1 MPTPLRVLVGA
12 LGPGVLPVLPG
23 ADGPPAGTVLLD
35 LGPEHPS
42 GTGLV
47 ELRLW
52 VDRDDAAGAGTITDA
67 TVVVGALHRGVE
79 KLFEVRDY
87 RQVLVLADRHDWQAP
102 FAAELTVALA
112 CEQLLGLEVPTRA
125 VWLRTLLAEHTRLLS
140 HLGFLAW
147 VPHRAGRADVVAAVR
162 ALRQRLRDQLQRL
175 TGNRVHPMVNRV
187 GGLAADA
194 DADWLDAELAVLDD
208 VRRLADDLDGQ
219 LSTPALRTLLT
230 GVAVLGPDAVAAYGV
245 TGPAARSS
253 GLDADLRR
261 QRPYLAYADL
271 DDLLRPAA
279 GTTGD
284 AAARLTT
291 LVDELR
297 VCADLVTA
305 CAERLRGLGGE
316 VAVRLGKVV
325 RLPEGETYV
334 ATEAPLG
341 VSGVFLVSRGEKT
354 PWRLKLRTPS
364 FNHVSALERLLR
376 GVEVDAL
383 EATLASIGYVVGD
396 IDK

>member
-12 LGPGVLPVLPG
+12 LGPGVLPT
-23 ADGPPAGTVLLD
+23 AATAPPPDGTVLLD

-52 VDRDDAAGAGTITDA
+52 VEDDVVTDA
-67 TVVVGALHRGVE
+67 SVVVGALHRGVE

-87 RQVLVLADRHDWQAP
+87 RQILMLADRHDWQAP
-102 FAAELTVALA
+102 FAAELTVALT
-112 CEQLLGLEVPTRA
+112 CEQLLGLEVPPRA

-147 VPHRAGRADVVAAVR
+147 VPFRLGVPSPTA
-162 ALRQRLRDQLQRL
+162 ALRERLRLQLQGL

-194 DADWLDAELAVLDD
+194 DAAWLDAERSVAAEVRAVADALTTWLGSPDLEGLVVGTAVL
-208 VRRLADDLDGQ
+208 
-219 LSTPALRTLLT
+219 TPEV
-230 GVAVLGPDAVAAYGV
+230 VAGHGV
-245 TGPAARSS
+245 TGPAARAS
-253 GLDADLRR
+253 GFDVDLRA
-261 QRPYLAYADL
+261 QRPYLAYGELAG
-271 DDLLRPAA
+271 LLHPTPATA
-279 GTTGD
+279 GD
-284 AAARLTT
+284 AAARLAT
-291 LVDELR
+291 LVHELR
-297 VCADLVTA
+297 VSADLVEA
-305 CAERLRGLGGE
+305 CADRLDTLTGE

-325 RLPEGETYV
+325 RLPEGEAYV

-341 VSGVFLVSRGEKT
+341 VSGVFLVSRGDKT

-364 FNHVSALERLLR
+364 FNHVSALEPLLV
-376 GVEVDAL
+376 GLPVDAL

-396 IDK
+396 LDK

>member
-12 LGPGVLPVLPG
+12 LGPGVLPAVPG
-23 ADGPPAGTVLLD
+23 PDGPPAGTVLLD

-52 VDRDDAAGAGTITDA
+52 VEDERVTDA

-102 FAAELTVALA
+102 FAAELTVALT
-112 CEQLLGLEVPTRA
+112 CERMLGLEVPPRA
-125 VWLRTLLAEHTRLLS
+125 VWLRTLLAEHTRVLS
-140 HLGFLAW
+140 HLGFLGW
-147 VPHRAGRADVVAAVR
+147 VPTRLGAPPLAAAVR
-162 ALRQRLRDQLQRL
+162 GSLRTQLQRL

-194 DADWLDAELAVLDD
+194 DDAWLDAETAVLGE
-208 VRRLADDLDGQ
+208 VRAVAHRLEEQ
-219 LSTPALRTLLT
+219 LGSEPLRALTA
-230 GVAVLGPDAVAAYGV
+230 GVAVLGRDVVAAYGV
-245 TGPAARSS
+245 SGPAARAG
-253 GLDADLRR
+253 GLDVDLRR
-261 QRPYLAYADL
+261 QRPYLAYGELA
-271 DDLLRPAA
+271 DLLRPCPATA
-279 GTTGD
+279 GD
-284 AAARLTT
+284 AHARLAT
-291 LVDELR
+291 LLHEVR
-297 VCADLVTA
+297 GSADLVAA
-305 CAERLRGLGGE
+305 CVERLRATPGE

-325 RLPEGETYV
+325 RLPEGEAYV

-364 FNHVSALERLLR
+364 FNHVSALEPLLR
-376 GVEVDAL
+376 GVRVDAL
-383 EATLASIGYVVGD
+383 EATLASVGYVVGD

>member
-12 LGPGVLPVLPG
+12 LGPGVLPT
-23 ADGPPAGTVLLD
+23 AATEPPPDGTVLLD

-52 VDRDDAAGAGTITDA
+52 VEDDVVTEA

-102 FAAELTVALA
+102 FAAELTVALT
-112 CEQLLGLEVPTRA
+112 CERLLGLEVPPRA

-140 HLGFLAW
+140 HLGFLGW
-147 VPHRAGRADVVAAVR
+147 VPHRLGAASPTSAVR
-162 ALRQRLRDQLQRL
+162 EALRGQLQRL
-175 TGNRVHPMVNRV
+175 SGNRVHPMLNRV

-194 DADWLDAELAVLDD
+194 DDAWLDAERALLTD
-208 VRRLADDLDGQ
+208 VRKVADRLDAWLAE
-219 LSTPALRTLLT
+219 PALRDATVGT
-230 GVAVLGPDAVAAYGV
+230 AVLTPAVVAGHGV
-245 TGPAARSS
+245 TGPAARAG
-253 GLDADLRR
+253 GLEADLRLH
-261 QRPYLAYADL
+261 RPYLAYRELA
-271 DDLLRPAA
+271 DLLRPTPATA
-279 GTTGD
+279 GD

-291 LVDELR
+291 LVHELR
-297 VCADLVTA
+297 VSADLVVA
-305 CAERLRGLGGE
+305 CADRLRELSGE

-325 RLPEGETYV
+325 RLPEGEAYV

-341 VSGVFLVSRGEKT
+341 VSGVFLVSRGDKT

-364 FNHVSALERLLR
+364 FNHVSALEPLLR
-376 GVEVDAL
+376 GVHVSAL
-383 EATLASIGYVVGD
+383 ETTLASIGYVVGD

>member
-12 LGPGVLPVLPG
+12 LGPGVLPTP
-23 ADGPPAGTVLLD
+23 ATSAPPDGTVLLD

-52 VDRDDAAGAGTITDA
+52 VEDDVVTEAS
-67 TVVVGALHRGVE
+67 VVVGALHRGVE

-87 RQVLVLADRHDWQAP
+87 RQILMLADRHDWQAP
-102 FAAELTVALA
+102 FAAELTVALT
-112 CEQLLGLEVPTRA
+112 CEQLLGLEVPARA

-147 VPHRAGRADVVAAVR
+147 VPFRLGEPSPTAG
-162 ALRQRLRDQLQRL
+162 LREELRLQLQRL

-194 DADWLDAELAVLDD
+194 GADWLDAERRVLATVRTVADQLSTWLGSARLRELTEGTAVLD
-208 VRRLADDLDGQ
+208 R
-219 LSTPALRTLLT
+219 
-230 GVAVLGPDAVAAYGV
+230 GVVAAHGV
-245 TGPAARSS
+245 TGPAAHAS
-253 GLDADLRR
+253 GLDVDLRA
-261 QRPYLAYADL
+261 QRPYLAYGELAH
-271 DDLLRPAA
+271 LLRPTLA
-279 GTTGD
+279 TSGD
-284 AAARLTT
+284 AAARLST
-291 LVDELR
+291 LVHELG
-297 VCADLVTA
+297 VAADLADA
-305 CAERLRGLGGE
+305 CLDRLAELPGE

-325 RLPEGETYV
+325 RLPEGEAYV

-341 VSGVFLVSRGEKT
+341 VSGVFLVSRGDKT

-364 FNHVSALERLLR
+364 FNHVSALEPLLV
-376 GVEVDAL
+376 GVPVTRL
-383 EATLASIGYVVGD
+383 EATLASVGYVVGD

>member
-1 MPTPLRVLVGA
+1 VPTPLRVLVGA
-12 LGPGVLPVLPG
+12 LGPGVLPAVPG
-23 ADGPPAGTVLLD
+23 PEGPPAGTLLLD

-52 VDRDDAAGAGTITDA
+52 LEDDRVTEA

-87 RQVLVLADRHDWQAP
+87 RQVLMLADRHDWQAP
-102 FAAELTVALA
+102 FAAELTVALT
-112 CEQLLGLEVPTRA
+112 CEQMLGLEVPPRA
-125 VWLRTLLAEHTRLLS
+125 VWLRTLLAEHTRVLS
-140 HLGFLAW
+140 HLGFLGW
-147 VPHRAGRADVVAAVR
+147 VPTRLGAAPPS
-162 ALRQRLRDQLQRL
+162 ALRESLRTQLQGL

-194 DADWLDAELAVLDD
+194 DDAWLDAEATVLDD
-208 VRRLADDLDGQ
+208 VRASADRLEEQLASAPLRDLTD
-219 LSTPALRTLLT
+219 
-230 GVAVLGPDAVAAYGV
+230 GVAVLGRDVVKAYGV
-245 TGPAARSS
+245 TGPAARAG
-253 GLDADLRR
+253 GLDVDLRR
-261 QRPYLAYADL
+261 QRPYLAYAEL
-271 DDLLRPAA
+271 ADLLRPPTVAA
-279 GTTGD
+279 GD
-284 AAARLTT
+284 AHARLATM
-291 LVDELR
+291 VHELR
-297 VCADLVTA
+297 VSADLVAA
-305 CAERLRGLGGE
+305 CVDRLRVTPGE

-325 RLPEGETYV
+325 RLPEGEAYV

-341 VSGVFLVSRGEKT
+341 VSGVHLVSRGEKT

-364 FNHVSALERLLR
+364 FNHVSALEPLLR
-376 GVEVDAL
+376 GVHVDAL

>member
-12 LGPGVLPVLPG
+12 LGPGVLT
-23 ADGPPAGTVLLD
+23 ASATEAPPAGTVLLD
-35 LGPEHPS
+35 LGPEHPG

-52 VDRDDAAGAGTITDA
+52 VDDGVVTEAS
-67 TVVVGALHRGVE
+67 VVVGALHRGVE

-87 RQVLVLADRHDWQAP
+87 RQILMLADRHDWQAP
-102 FAAELTVALA
+102 FAAELTVALT
-112 CEQLLGLEVPTRA
+112 CEQLLGLEVPPRA

-147 VPHRAGRADVVAAVR
+147 VPFRLGLPSPTSPLRE
-162 ALRQRLRDQLQRL
+162 ALRLQLQRL

-194 DADWLDAELAVLDD
+194 DAAWLDAERAVLAD
-208 VRRLADDLDGQ
+208 VRSTADQ
-219 LSTPALRTLLT
+219 LSAWLDS
-230 GVAVLGPDAVAAYGV
+230 AVLQGLTTGTAVLTRQVVAAHGV
-245 TGPAARSS
+245 TGPAARAG
-253 GLDADLRR
+253 GLDVDLRT
-261 QRPYLAYADL
+261 QRPYLAYAEL
-271 DDLLRPAA
+271 AEHLRPGQATA
-279 GTTGD
+279 GD
-284 AAARLTT
+284 AQARLST
-291 LVDELR
+291 LVHELR
-297 VCADLVTA
+297 VSADLVEA
-305 CAERLRGLGGE
+305 CVSRLGSLPGE

-325 RLPEGETYV
+325 RLPEGEAYV

-341 VSGVFLVSRGEKT
+341 VSGVFLVSRGDKT

-364 FNHVSALERLLR
+364 FNHVSSLEPLLVGLPVEALEP
-376 GVEVDAL
+376 
-383 EATLASIGYVVGD
+383 TLASIGYVVGD

>member
-12 LGPGVLPVLPG
+12 LGPGVLPALPG
-23 ADGPPAGTVLLD
+23 PDGPPAGTVLLD

-52 VDRDDAAGAGTITDA
+52 VDDSSGVPTITDA

-102 FAAELTVALA
+102 FAAELTVALT
-112 CEQLLGLEVPTRA
+112 CEQLLGLEVPPRA

-140 HLGFLAW
+140 HLGFLGW
-147 VPHRAGRADVVAAVR
+147 VPYRAGADGPAPVT
-162 ALRQRLRDQLQRL
+162 ALRERLRDQLQRL

-194 DADWLDAELAVLDD
+194 DDAWLDAELAVLDEA
-208 VRRLADDLDGQ
+208 RRVADRIGAQ
-219 LSTPALRTLLT
+219 LGSAGLRERLE
-230 GVAVLGPDAVAAYGV
+230 GVAPLGAEVVTGYGV
-245 TGPAARSS
+245 TGPAARAS
-253 GLDADLRR
+253 GFDVDLRR
-261 QRPYLAYADL
+261 QRPYLAYAEL
-271 DDLLRPAA
+271 ADLLRPPPATA
-279 GTTGD
+279 GD
-284 AAARLTT
+284 ASARLET
-291 LVDELR
+291 LVHELR
-297 VCADLVTA
+297 VSADLVEA
-305 CAERLRGLGGE
+305 SVARLRGVDGE

-325 RLPEGETYV
+325 RLPEGEAYV
-334 ATEAPLG
+334 PTEAPLG

-364 FNHVSALERLLR
+364 FNHVSALEQLLR
-376 GVEVDAL
+376 GVAVDAL

>member
-12 LGPGVLPVLPG
+12 LGPGVLPTP
-23 ADGPPAGTVLLD
+23 ATGPPPDGTVLLD

-52 VDRDDAAGAGTITDA
+52 VEDGVVTEAS
-67 TVVVGALHRGVE
+67 VVVGALHRGVE

-87 RQVLVLADRHDWQAP
+87 RQVLMLADRHDWQAP
-102 FAAELTVALA
+102 FAAELTVALT
-112 CEQLLGLEVPTRA
+112 CERMLGLEVPPRA

-140 HLGFLAW
+140 HLGFLGW
-147 VPHRAGRADVVAAVR
+147 VPFRLGVPSPTAAVR
-162 ALRQRLRDQLQRL
+162 ETFRRQLQRL

-194 DADWLDAELAVLDD
+194 DADWLAAE
-208 VRRLADDLDGQ
+208 
-219 LSTPALRTLLT
+219 RTLLT
-230 GVAVLGPDAVAAYGV
+230 DVRSVAGQLATWLGSADLAGLAGTAVLTREVVAAHGV
-245 TGPAARSS
+245 TGPAARAG
-253 GLDADLRR
+253 GLDVDLRT
-261 QRPYLAYADL
+261 QRPYLAYGELADL
-271 DDLLRPAA
+271 VRPTPATA
-279 GTTGD
+279 GD
-284 AAARLTT
+284 AGARLAT
-291 LVDELR
+291 LVHELR
-297 VCADLVTA
+297 VSADLVDA
-305 CAERLRGLGGE
+305 CAGRLASLPGE

-325 RLPEGETYV
+325 RLPEGEAYV

-341 VSGVFLVSRGEKT
+341 VSGVFLVSRGDKT

-364 FNHVSALERLLR
+364 FNHVSALEPLLV
-376 GVEVDAL
+376 GLPVDAL
-383 EATLASIGYVVGD
+383 EPTLASIGYVVGD

>member
-12 LGPGVLPVLPG
+12 LGPGVLPT
-23 ADGPPAGTVLLD
+23 AATSAPPAGTLLLD

-52 VDRDDAAGAGTITDA
+52 VEDDVVIEAS
-67 TVVVGALHRGVE
+67 VVVGALHRGVE

-87 RQVLVLADRHDWQAP
+87 RQVLMLADRHDWQAP
-102 FAAELTVALA
+102 FAAELTVALT
-112 CEQLLGLEVPTRA
+112 CEQLLGLEVPARA

-147 VPHRAGRADVVAAVR
+147 VPFRLGEPSPTA
-162 ALRQRLRDQLQRL
+162 ALREDLRLQLRRL

-194 DADWLDAELAVLDD
+194 DAGWLAAERPVLAAVREVADRMTTWLGSAALQELTGGTAVLDRE
-208 VRRLADDLDGQ
+208 V
-219 LSTPALRTLLT
+219 
-230 GVAVLGPDAVAAYGV
+230 VAAHGV
-245 TGPAARSS
+245 TGPAARAG
-253 GLDADLRR
+253 GLDVDLRT
-261 QRPYLAYADL
+261 QRPYLAYGELADL
-271 DDLLRPAA
+271 LLPTPATA
-279 GTTGD
+279 GD
-284 AAARLTT
+284 AAARLST
-291 LVDELR
+291 LVHELR
-297 VCADLVTA
+297 VAADLVEA
-305 CAERLRGLGGE
+305 CLDRLAELPGE

-325 RLPEGETYV
+325 RLPEGEAYV

-341 VSGVFLVSRGEKT
+341 VSGVFLVSRGDKT

-364 FNHVSALERLLR
+364 FNHVSALEPLLV
-376 GVEVDAL
+376 GLPVAAL
-383 EATLASIGYVVGD
+383 EATLASVGYVVGD
-396 IDK
+396 VDK

>member
-12 LGPGVLPVLPG
+12 LGPGVLPTAATG
-23 ADGPPAGTVLLD
+23 APPAGTVLLD

-52 VDRDDAAGAGTITDA
+52 VDDGVVTDA

-102 FAAELTVALA
+102 FAGELTVALT
-112 CEQLLGLEVPTRA
+112 CERLLGLEVPPRA

-147 VPHRAGRADVVAAVR
+147 VPVR
-162 ALRQRLRDQLQRL
+162 LGLVSPTAPLREALRLQLQRL

-194 DADWLDAELAVLDD
+194 DASWLAAERAVLTDVRAVADRLGSWLDTAPL
-208 VRRLADDLDGQ
+208 RRLTVG
-219 LSTPALRTLLT
+219 T
-230 GVAVLGPDAVAAYGV
+230 AVLGRDLVAGHGV
-245 TGPAARSS
+245 TGPAARAG
-253 GLDADLRR
+253 GLDVDLRTS
-261 QRPYLAYADL
+261 RPYLAYAEL
-271 DDLLRPAA
+271 A
-279 GTTGD
+279 GLIRASPETAGD
-284 AAARLTT
+284 AYARLAT
-291 LVDELR
+291 LVHELR
-297 VCADLVTA
+297 VSADLVEA
-305 CAERLRGLGGE
+305 CAERLHDLPGD
-316 VAVRLGKVV
+316 VAVRLGKVI
-325 RLPEGETYV
+325 RLPEGEAYV

-341 VSGVFLVSRGEKT
+341 VSGVFLVSRGDKT

-364 FNHVSALERLLR
+364 FNHVSALEPLLR
-376 GVEVDAL
+376 GLPVDAL
-383 EATLASIGYVVGD
+383 EATLASVGYVVGD
-396 IDK
+396 LDK

>member
-12 LGPGVLPVLPG
+12 LGPGVLPT
-23 ADGPPAGTVLLD
+23 AATGPAPAGTVLLD

-52 VDRDDAAGAGTITDA
+52 VSDGVISDAS
-67 TVVVGALHRGVE
+67 VVVGALHRGVE

-102 FAAELTVALA
+102 FAAELTVALT
-112 CEQLLGLEVPTRA
+112 CEQLLGLEVPPRA
-125 VWLRTLLAEHTRLLS
+125 VWLRTLLAEHTRALS

-147 VPHRAGRADVVAAVR
+147 VPFRLGLASPTSGVR
-162 ALRQRLRDQLQRL
+162 EALRGQLQRL

-194 DADWLDAELAVLDD
+194 DAAWLDAELAVLTD
-208 VRRLADDLDGQ
+208 VRAVADTLAAWLA
-219 LSTPALRTLLT
+219 SPALAELT
-230 GVAVLGPDAVAAYGV
+230 VGTAVLGRALVAGHGV
-245 TGPAARSS
+245 TGPAARAG
-253 GLDADLRR
+253 GLDVDLRA
-261 QRPYLAYADL
+261 QRPYLAYGEL
-271 DDLLRPAA
+271 RDLLAPTPATA
-279 GTTGD
+279 GD
-284 AAARLTT
+284 AHARLAT
-291 LVDELR
+291 LVHELR
-297 VCADLVTA
+297 VSADLVEA
-305 CAERLRGLGGE
+305 CVERLRVLPGD

-325 RLPEGETYV
+325 RLPEGEAYV

-341 VSGVFLVSRGEKT
+341 VSGVFLVSRGDKT

-364 FNHVSALERLLR
+364 FNHVSALEPLLV
-376 GVEVDAL
+376 GLPVDAL

-396 IDK
+396 VDK